1 LEVDSTDFTGG
12 TRSIHGGSGIDVLD
26 MGGIN
31 NFTLTGNTTGVDG
44 IEIINLEGGGDDTL
58 SLKASDVVAITG
70 GNELFIWGD
79 SDDNVNLTNGGWS
92 TAATN
97 VSGSDG
103 STYDVFQNGAV
114 KVYVETEV
122 DVTLS

>member
-1 LEVDSTDFTGG
+1 
-12 TRSIHGGSGIDVLD
+12 
-26 MGGIN
+26 
-31 NFTLTGNTTGVDG
+31 
-44 IEIINLEGGGDDTL
+44 
-58 SLKASDVVAITG
+58 VVSITG

-92 TAATN
+92 NTATN
-97 VSGSDG
+97 VTGSDG
-103 STYDVFQNGAV
+103 GTYDVFQNGAV